1 MKELGNYSW
10 PGNVRELANII
21 ERAVIVARR
30 AGFQIDKL
38 QEVHDK
44 ESLPG
49 TGSDK
54 LDDIE
59 REHILQVLEKTNWI
73 IEGHRG
79 ATVRLGLNP
88 GTLRSRMQ
96 KLGIKRPL

>member
-1 MKELGNYSW
+1 M
-10 PGNVRELANII
+10 
-21 ERAVIVARR
+21 IVARR

-38 QEVHDK
+38 LEVNDNV
-44 ESLPG
+44 SLPG

-54 LDDIE
+54 LADIE
-59 REHILQVLEKTNWI
+59 REHIQQVLEKTNWI
-73 IEGHRG
+73 IEGNRG
-79 ATVRLGLNP
+79 AAISLGLNH